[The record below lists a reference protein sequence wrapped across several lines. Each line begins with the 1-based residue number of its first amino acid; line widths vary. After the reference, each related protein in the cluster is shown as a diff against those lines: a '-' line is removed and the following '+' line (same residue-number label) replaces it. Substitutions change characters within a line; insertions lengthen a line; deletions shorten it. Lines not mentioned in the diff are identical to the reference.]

1 MNVRLHPALKT
12 VLIGLF
18 AVVSTACSPVNLLN
32 SFIPTDEYDI
42 KENIAYGKLDRQKL
56 DVYIPKINNER
67 PLPVVLFYYGGG
79 WDSGEKENY
88 LFVAEAFTSKG
99 FLTVIPDYRVFPDV
113 RFPDFMRDPVSAGQ
127 WVKEHV
133 ASYGGDPDNVFVIG
147 HSAGAHIGMMLNLN
161 KEYLASADL
170 KPEQFRAFVGLA
182 GPYDFLPLQS
192 KRLKDIFGPEAYR
205 WKSQPINFVTGENQP
220 TLLLVGLKDDT
231 VWPKN
236 SINLA
241 NAITEK
247 KGQVEVL
254 KYPSYGH
261 VDMVAKL
268 AKPFRGNSRLLDD
281 MVQFMQAHQ
290 QQKQ

>member
-1 MNVRLHPALKT
+1 MDINFRSTLQRAS
-12 VLIGLF
+12 IGLF
-18 AVVSTACSPVNLLN
+18 AALMSACSPVKILN
-32 SFIPTDEYDI
+32 SIIPTDQYNT

-56 DVYIPKINNER
+56 DLYIPKNNEDK

-79 WDSGEKENY
+79 WDSGNKDNY

-99 FLTVIPDYRVFPDV
+99 YLTVIPDYRVFPEV
-113 RFPDFMRDPVSAGQ
+113 KFPEFMHDPVSAGQ
-127 WVKEHV
+127 WVKQSIAE
-133 ASYGGDPDNVFVIG
+133 YGGDPNNIYVVG

-161 KEYLASADL
+161 KDYLASVDL
-170 KPEQFRAFVGLA
+170 KPNQFRAFIGLA

-192 KRLKDIFGPEAYR
+192 NRLKDIFGPEETR
-205 WKSQPINFVTGENQP
+205 WKSQPINFVTGDNQP

-241 NAITEK
+241 NAIEEK
-247 KGQVEVL
+247 DGQVQVV

-268 AKPFRGNSRLLDD
+268 AKPFRGSSTLLDD
-281 MVQFMQAHQ
+281 MVQFMQKTQ
-290 QQKQ
+290 R